1 MSDKTIVSFKL
12 KLQPLIVCTARR
24 LRWCLMG
31 GRREWVGGKKGAESA
46 DGRPQADWSSAE
58 WRPQNLN
65 PPQVL
70 SAPQVSNP
78 PHLSPE
84 GAFALTSVLASIV
97 MRRPLH
103 ASYLLVS
110 HSPLPSIQV
119 LYHTSDHGIGF
130 PRTKPLTPYHT
141 APCMAITSCL
151 TALPKLCHRHH
162 RWATSPPPLSLMIV
176 A

>member
-1 MSDKTIVSFKL
+1 MQRV
-12 KLQPLIVCTARR
+12 QMAGHR
-24 LRWCLMG
+24 LTDPVLSG
-31 GRREWVGGKKGAESA
+31 
-46 DGRPQADWSSAE
+46 
-58 WRPQNLN
+58 RPQNLN

-70 SAPQVSNP
+70 SAPNP

-110 HSPLPSIQV
+110 HSPLPPIQV

-162 RWATSPPPLSLMIV
+162 RWATNPPPLSPVTDDRCLKQIHTSLYLFCQYHFHHN
-176 A
+176 